1 MSDVQ
6 ENVAPPVSKDWL
18 ESLYRKA
25 AIKLLSALPEGSF
38 ELYEQGHL
46 VLQHGVR
53 GAAPHAI
60 IEVHHTVF
68 YRRLLKGGSIGA
80 AESFIDGDWTS
91 PELTDVIRLVARNLA
106 WLDKLESKMGWLTWT
121 SHKLQHWLRDNTRQQ
136 AKKNILA
143 HYDLG
148 NDLYQTFLDREMLYS
163 SALFHQPNDDL
174 EQAQINKMQRLCEK
188 LQLSPGDHLL
198 EIGTGWGGMAVYAA
212 KHYGCRVTTT
222 TISEA
227 QYQYAKSRIE
237 AENLTGQITLLKK
250 DYRDLEGRYD
260 KLVSVEMI
268 EAVGEKFLPQFFA
281 KCDSL
286 LKPNGIMTLQAI
298 TIADQRI
305 DYYAR
310 NVDFIQ
316 KHIFPGG
323 FLPSVALLS
332 ETIRNSSSM
341 VIRHLDDM
349 GLDYAR
355 TLRLWWERFRGQR
368 HELHKLGYDENFFR
382 LWQYYLNYCEGGFL
396 ERATSAV
403 QLVAHKPGHIGHAWR
418 Q

>member
-1 MSDVQ
+1 MPSTR
-6 ENVAPPVSKDWL
+6 ENTAPTPSADWL
-18 ESLYRKA
+18 ENLYRKTA
-25 AIKLLSALPEGSF
+25 LKLLTALPEGSF

-46 VLQHGVR
+46 LIQHGAR
-53 GAAPHAI
+53 GAAPHAV
-60 IEVHHTVF
+60 IEVHRPEF

-80 AESFIDGDWTS
+80 AESFIDGEWSS

-106 WLDKLESKMGWLTWT
+106 WLDQIEARMAWLTWT
-121 SHKLQHWLRDNTRQQ
+121 MHQWQHWLRGNTREQ
-136 AKKNILA
+136 ARKNILA

-148 NDLYQTFLDREMLYS
+148 NDLYRLFLDREMLYS
-163 SALFHQPNDDL
+163 SALFRQPDDSL

-188 LQLSPGDHLL
+188 LQLKPEDHLL
-198 EIGTGWGGMAVYAA
+198 EIGTGWGAMAIYAA
-212 KHYGCRVTTT
+212 RHYGCKVTTT
-222 TISEA
+222 TISDA
-227 QYQYAKSRIE
+227 QFDYAQARID
-237 AENLTGQITLLKK
+237 AEGLGDRITLLKQ
-250 DYRDLEGRYD
+250 DYRDLTGSYD

-268 EAVGEKFLPQFFA
+268 EAVGRKFLPQFFA

-286 LKPNGIMTLQAI
+286 LKPDGIMALQAI
-298 TIADQRI
+298 TIADQRLE
-305 DYYAR
+305 YYAR

-323 FLPSVALLS
+323 FLPSVTLLS
-332 ETIRNSSSM
+332 DTIRQHSGM

-355 TLRLWWERFRGQR
+355 TLRLWWERFREQR
-368 HELHKLGYDENFFR
+368 QELQKLGYDEHFFR

-403 QLVAHKPGHIGHAWR
+403 QLVAHKPGHLGHAYR
-418 Q
+418 H

>member
-1 MSDVQ
+1 MPSTR
-6 ENVAPPVSKDWL
+6 ENTATTPSTDWL
-18 ESLYRKA
+18 ENLYRKT
-25 AIKLLSALPEGSF
+25 AIKLLTALPEGSF

-46 VLQHGVR
+46 LIQHGAR
-53 GAAPHAI
+53 GAAPHAV
-60 IEVHHTVF
+60 IEVHRPEF

-80 AESFIDGDWTS
+80 AESFIDGEWSS

-106 WLDKLESKMGWLTWT
+106 WLDQIEARMAWLTWT
-121 SHKLQHWLRDNTRQQ
+121 MHHWQHWLRGNTREQ

-148 NDLYQTFLDREMLYS
+148 NDLYRLFLDREMLYS
-163 SALFHQPNDDL
+163 SALFRQPDDSL

-188 LQLSPGDHLL
+188 LQLKPSDHLL
-198 EIGTGWGGMAVYAA
+198 EIGTGWGAMAVYAVRN
-212 KHYGCRVTTT
+212 YGCRVTTT
-222 TISEA
+222 TISDA
-227 QYQYAKSRIE
+227 QFEHARARIE
-237 AENLTGQITLLKK
+237 AEELSDRITLLKQ
-250 DYRDLEGRYD
+250 DYRDLTGSYD

-268 EAVGEKFLPQFFA
+268 EAVGRKFLPQFFA

-286 LKPNGIMTLQAI
+286 LKPHGIMALQAI
-298 TIADQRI
+298 TIADQRLE
-305 DYYAR
+305 YYAR
-310 NVDFIQ
+310 NIDFIQ

-323 FLPSVALLS
+323 FLPSVTLLS
-332 ETIRNSSSM
+332 DTIRKNSSM

-355 TLRLWWERFRGQR
+355 TLRLWWERFREQR
-368 HELHKLGYDENFFR
+368 QELQKLGYDEHFFR

-403 QLVAHKPGHIGHAWR
+403 QLVAHKPGHLGHAYR
-418 Q
+418 H

>member
-1 MSDVQ
+1 MPSTR
-6 ENVAPPVSKDWL
+6 ENTATTPSTDWL
-18 ESLYRKA
+18 ENLYRKT
-25 AIKLLSALPEGSF
+25 AIKLLTALPEGSF

-46 VLQHGVR
+46 LIQHGAR
-53 GAAPHAI
+53 GAAPHAV
-60 IEVHHTVF
+60 IEVHRPEF

-80 AESFIDGDWTS
+80 AESFIDGEWSS

-106 WLDKLESKMGWLTWT
+106 WLDQIEARMAWLTWT
-121 SHKLQHWLRDNTRQQ
+121 MHHWQHWLRGNTREQ

-148 NDLYQTFLDREMLYS
+148 NDLYRLFLDREMLYS
-163 SALFHQPNDDL
+163 SALFRQPDDSL

-188 LQLSPGDHLL
+188 LQLKPSDHLL
-198 EIGTGWGGMAVYAA
+198 EIGTGWGAMAVYAVRN
-212 KHYGCRVTTT
+212 YGCRVTTT
-222 TISEA
+222 TISDA
-227 QYQYAKSRIE
+227 QFEHARARIE
-237 AENLTGQITLLKK
+237 AEELSDRITLLKQ
-250 DYRDLEGRYD
+250 DYRDLTGSYD

-268 EAVGEKFLPQFFA
+268 EAVGRKFLPQFFA

-286 LKPNGIMTLQAI
+286 LKPHGIMALQAI
-298 TIADQRI
+298 TIADQRLE
-305 DYYAR
+305 YYAR
-310 NVDFIQ
+310 NIDFIQ

-323 FLPSVALLS
+323 FLPSVTLLS
-332 ETIRNSSSM
+332 DTIRKNSSM

-355 TLRLWWERFRGQR
+355 TLRLWWEHFREQR
-368 HELHKLGYDENFFR
+368 QELQKLGYDEHFFR

-403 QLVAHKPGHIGHAWR
+403 QLVAHKPGHLGHAYR
-418 Q
+418 H